1 MKAARPYLR
10 IREYSELK
18 GTTRIHESNFWL
30 HKAPPKIKALCLR
43 VLLFSLLFLQ
53 VPHAEE
59 WGLQKEG
66 GHSVT
71 LVSSLWAASRLIFLW
86 FVYLSAHFTSRAVVR
101 ARFGYGKEGQESKS
115 TGIIFKVRSISLKVR
130 LLEATGWCIARDYL
144 SQAVPLKCTRF
155 KSVANRGPEAHQ
167 QQCRL
172 GPGKSKELPHPS
184 ICTPDRRDVRRPRW
198 ACLAVHPPVLC
209 LPWVQGGSCTAPY
222 TKWDYSRRAWR
233 GLIRKWISEELL
245 CHLLLLFP
253 VLQWKCSRVSL
264 LLHRGIYLC
273 RTMTILTFPLI
284 SFR

>member
-1 MKAARPYLR
+1 M
-10 IREYSELK
+10 SE
-18 GTTRIHESNFWL
+18 SVV
-30 HKAPPKIKALCLR
+30 
-43 VLLFSLLFLQ
+43 VLLAVSPSTPCRRMRAPKGRGVLQ
-53 VPHAEE
+53 
-59 WGLQKEG
+59 LRS

-71 LVSSLWAASRLIFLW
+71 LVSSFRAASRLIFLW

-184 ICTPDRRDVRRPRW
+184 ICTPDRRDVRRATLSLPCSPSASALSALGSRW
-198 ACLAVHPPVLC
+198 ELHSTLYQV
-209 LPWVQGGSCTAPY
+209 
-222 TKWDYSRRAWR
+222 
-233 GLIRKWISEELL
+233 GL
-245 CHLLLLFP
+245 
-253 VLQWKCSRVSL
+253 
-264 LLHRGIYLC
+264 
-273 RTMTILTFPLI
+273 
-284 SFR
+284 